1 MSDFKPHADARIIMS
16 AIVCIFEN
24 GEQHTVVGLRHWD
37 CYMVSHGKLL
47 QDQLGRGKNEEQGFI
62 DQYRQFYTRE
72 QAMELVKSN
81 GQPFDFNRNGH
92 QDEELFSEGVW

>member
-1 MSDFKPHADARIIMS
+1 
-16 AIVCIFEN
+16 
-24 GEQHTVVGLRHWD
+24 
-37 CYMVSHGKLL
+37 MVSHGKLL
-47 QDQLGRGKNEEQGFI
+47 QDQLGRRKDEEQGFI